1 MFVARARRNM
11 PSSVPLN
18 GIAAMIDTADIAISV
33 DDDTL
38 IARHENF
45 SSRIEVVAPEDEPPA
60 PSDWGSVVRVATTLP
75 TELQDVFYL
84 PEFVQ
89 AANAFACLGALRV
102 TNDGPL
108 LESRLSIPSGD
119 RGMWREL
126 HLPLLAHSLTVSG
139 NCLLGRIRRGL
150 DDNIPAADSSCWT
163 GNDFAMME
171 RHLSRVAVCSASD
184 DRLTAEF
191 GLAAGSFGRPA
202 ANEETA
208 LFTASSTEPHHEL
221 GGGLLCT
228 LQLRRSVESKV
239 RLGRICNQLNALEM
253 AALDL
258 PPHFGAWSSARS
270 DKNPVYV
277 SFFPNAMHS
286 ISGIGIKAA
295 VWALT
300 RARWAS
306 GVIASLDDTARPGE
320 IGPAANSA
328 ALTRS

>member
-1 MFVARARRNM
+1 MFVASARRNRS
-11 PSSVPLN
+11 SSVPLN
-18 GIAAMIDTADIAISV
+18 GIAAMIDTRDIAISV

-45 SSRIEVVAPEDEPPA
+45 SSRIEVVAPEDQAPA

-102 TNDGPL
+102 TNDGPM
-108 LESRLSIPSGD
+108 LESRLSIPGGD

-126 HLPLLAHSLTVSG
+126 HLPLLAHALTVSG
-139 NCLLGRIRRGL
+139 SWLHGRVRRVPGG
-150 DDNIPAADSSCWT
+150 DISEAGSSCWA
-163 GNDFAMME
+163 GDDFAMME
-171 RHLSRVAVCSASD
+171 RHLSRFAACSASD
-184 DRLTAEF
+184 DHLTAEF
-191 GLAAGSFGRPA
+191 GLAAGSSGRPA

-208 LFTASSTEPHHEL
+208 LFTASSLEPHHEL

-258 PPHFGAWSSARS
+258 PPHFGAWSSTRH

-306 GVIASLDDTARPGE
+306 GVIPSLDDTARQAETGL
-320 IGPAANSA
+320 AANWA
-328 ALTRS
+328 AVTGS